1 MKKIS
6 QIGALLKKSYR
17 IYGQQMLQGLTE
29 RGFSDLR
36 PSFLEVLRCLCEHR
50 GPSIKDL
57 GKILGLKK
65 QTMTSHLHE
74 LERRG
79 YIRRQVGE
87 DRREQR
93 IFLTEYGERFKL
105 NLLEVTEQIE
115 QNFWNVVGE
124 VELDRVET
132 LLKNFYGKL
141 QTFEQESHQHTE
153 TFL

>member
-36 PSFLEVLRCLCEHR
+36 PSFLEVLRCLCEHH
-50 GPSIKDL
+50 GPTIKEL
-57 GKILGLKK
+57 GTILGLKK

-74 LERRG
+74 LEASG

-87 DRREQR
+87 DRREQK
-93 IFLTEYGERFKL
+93 IYLTEYGERFKL

-115 QNFWNVVGE
+115 QNFRVAVGE

-132 LLKNFYGKL
+132 LLSNFYGKL
-141 QTFEQESHQHTE
+141 QTFDQQDQVGDR
-153 TFL
+153 FF